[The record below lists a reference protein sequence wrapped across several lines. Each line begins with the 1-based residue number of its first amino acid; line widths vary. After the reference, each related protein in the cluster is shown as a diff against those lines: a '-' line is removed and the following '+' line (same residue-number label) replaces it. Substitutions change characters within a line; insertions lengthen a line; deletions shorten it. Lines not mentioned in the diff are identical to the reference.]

1 VYVPT
6 VRPCAISSRVI
17 ICVVEPLPLVPVT
30 WMTGYAVCGSPIAST
45 SVRMRSSVGDSMRPV
60 VS

>member
-1 VYVPT
+1 MYVPT
-6 VRPCAISSRVI
+6 VSPCAINRRVI

-30 WMTGYAVCGSPIAST
+30 WMTGYVSCGSPIADIST
-45 SVRMRSSVGDSMRPV
+45 CIRSNVGDVMRPV